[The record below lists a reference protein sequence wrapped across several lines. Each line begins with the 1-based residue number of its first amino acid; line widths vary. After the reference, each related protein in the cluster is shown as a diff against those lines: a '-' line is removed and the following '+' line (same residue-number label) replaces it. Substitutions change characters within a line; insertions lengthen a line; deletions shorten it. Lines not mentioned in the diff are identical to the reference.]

1 MSKVIFITPEGE
13 TVVVENAEGNL
24 MSIAVDHAV
33 SGIGGDCGGVCSC
46 ATCHVHIDPVWVD
59 RVGPANDIESG
70 MLDFPS
76 HFCFNSR
83 LGCQVQVTPA
93 LDGLVVRVVGR

>member
-70 MLDFPS
+70 MLEVTS

>member
-1 MSKVIFITPEGE
+1 MSKVTFITPEGE

-46 ATCHVHIDPVWVD
+46 ATCHVHIDPAWVD

-70 MLDFPS
+70 MLEFAS
-76 HFCFNSR
+76 YFCFNSR

>member
-1 MSKVIFITPEGE
+1 MSKVTFITPEGE

-70 MLDFPS
+70 MLEFAS
-76 HFCFNSR
+76 HFCLNSR

>member
-1 MSKVIFITPEGE
+1 MSKVTFITPEGE
-13 TVVVENAEGNL
+13 TVVVENAKGNL

-70 MLDFPS
+70 MLEFNS

-83 LGCQVQVTPA
+83 LGCQVQVTPT